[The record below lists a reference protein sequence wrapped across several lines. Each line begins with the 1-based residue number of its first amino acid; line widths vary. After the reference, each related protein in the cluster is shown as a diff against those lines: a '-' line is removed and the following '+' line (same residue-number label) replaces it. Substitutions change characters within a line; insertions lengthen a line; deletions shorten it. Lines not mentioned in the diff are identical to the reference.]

1 MKIILFD
8 GVAHLSLFPI
18 TATKPVAN
26 LRIGILTIAEKWEKR
41 LNCEVSIRT
50 KDYLEKKFN
59 ANHNEADIGIFSA
72 VLPDDDLVEAI
83 QELKKGQV
91 LLHQKQLIAIS
102 PIPASDADLDKTLSK
117 MEIIEYTATP
127 TLLNAPWDIFKHNP
141 QEIEKDFDLITKDRT
156 SETLNATNT
165 IIGNRLF
172 VEQGAKVNCAVINTT
187 EGAVYIGKDAEI
199 MEGSLVRGSLALCD
213 NAVLK
218 MGAKI
223 YGGTTIGKYSKVGGE
238 VGNSVIQD
246 YTNKGHDG
254 YLGNS
259 VLGEWCNLGADT
271 NTSNLKNNYSNVR
284 VWSYKDNKPVDTG
297 LQFCGLIM
305 GDHSKSGINTMFN
318 TGTVS
323 GVFANIF
330 GGDFPQKFIPSFSWG
345 GAKGWDTY
353 KLDKVFEVAERVMKR
368 RNVELTEADKEII
381 RHLFAF
387 SKQYRKTN
395 QQTVLN

>member
-8 GVAHLSLFPI
+8 GASHLSLFPI

-41 LNCEVSIRT
+41 LHCETSIRT
-50 KDYLEKKFN
+50 KDYLEKKFT
-59 ANHNEADIGIFSA
+59 ANHEEADLGIYAA

-83 QELKKGQV
+83 KELEKGQV
-91 LLHQKQLIAIS
+91 LLHKKQLIAIS
-102 PIPASDADLDKTLSK
+102 PMPASDADLDNILSK

-127 TLLNAPWDIFKHNP
+127 TILNAPWDIFKYNP
-141 QEIEKDFDLITKDRT
+141 QEIEKDFDLITQDRVT
-156 SETLNATNT
+156 EKLNDTNT
-165 IIGNRLF
+165 VIGNRLF

-187 EGAVYIGKDAEI
+187 EGAVYIGKNSEI
-199 MEGSLVRGSLALCD
+199 MEGSLIRGSLALCD

-284 VWSYKDNKPVDTG
+284 VWSYKDNKTVDTE

-318 TGTVS
+318 TGTVT

-353 KLDKVFEVAERVMKR
+353 KIEKAFEVAERVMKR
-368 RNVELTEADKEII
+368 RNVELTEQDKEII
-381 RHLFAF
+381 RHLFEI
-387 SKQYRKTN
+387 SKTYRKTN

>member
-8 GVAHLSLFPI
+8 GAAHLSLFPI
-18 TATKPVAN
+18 TATKPVAK
-26 LRIGILTIAEKWEKR
+26 LRIGILTIAEKWQKR

-59 ANHNEADIGIFSA
+59 ANHNEADIGILSA
-72 VLPDDDLVEAI
+72 VLPDDDLVEAL

-91 LLHQKQLIAIS
+91 LLHKKQLIAIS
-102 PIPASDADLDKTLSK
+102 PMPASDADLDKTLSK

-141 QEIEKDFDLITKDRT
+141 QEIEKDFDLITQGRT
-156 SETLNATNT
+156 SATLNDTNT

-353 KLDKVFEVAERVMKR
+353 KLDKAFEVAERVMKR